1 MKKDKNKLMDIRNS
15 CKLTALKQL
24 LHGCG
29 IGSQLYN
36 IVMDKILF
44 VFKLLQFFLNNNCIL
59 FILKYREIMIYFI
72 ASASSSVVSEH
83 RALLFCK
90 HKNMMDVIE
99 HSLFK
104 QHLPELTYTRL
115 DASLQANQRFSVVN
129 KCVKFYSF
137 LVGTG

>member
-1 MKKDKNKLMDIRNS
+1 MN
-15 CKLTALKQL
+15 
-24 LHGCG
+24 
-29 IGSQLYN
+29 
-36 IVMDKILF
+36 
-44 VFKLLQFFLNNNCIL
+44 
-59 FILKYREIMIYFI
+59 YFI
-72 ASASSSVVSEH
+72 ASASNSVVSEH

-129 KCVKFYSF
+129 KCVELYSF
-137 LVGTG
+137 NYLRVDTR